1 MPAVN
6 VCNVFLV
13 SVISIST
20 IRVYGTEMQNMVHLS
35 DVNIRNLLT
44 VAIPFIVIREFTMS

>member
-35 DVNIRNLLT
+35 DVNMRNLLT
-44 VAIPFIVIREFTMS
+44 VAIPFIVIREITMS

>member
-6 VCNVFLV
+6 VYNVFLV

-35 DVNIRNLLT
+35 DVNMRTLLT

>member
-6 VCNVFLV
+6 VYNVFLV

-35 DVNIRNLLT
+35 DVNMRTLLT
-44 VAIPFIVIREFTMS
+44 VAIPFIVIREITMS